1 MATEAEKSAVD
12 QIAPPPAPVVAPF
25 APPAPPAVVAMSSVP
40 VPLAPAPPPSVS
52 PTVPAYGAPFFVAQP
67 SLVAPPPVL
76 AVAGG
81 PAPGTAVGAGPDSA
95 HLVAPAAA
103 PVHPVTQRLAESQIR
118 GAAGGNAA
126 AHRGRG
132 SPRRRPSSSYRS
144 AHRGGRGG
152 WWGGHGHGRG
162 GPSEMQQLREDNPGM
177 LAAAMHNALNGAP
190 NLGSSL
196 APAAPTPAPAPVNV
210 QAPAAPLAA
219 PVPHAST
226 YPRVPAPGGDRA
238 PHASLRPVSAAPY
251 PPLPWIPPLPD
262 TGFVGAGGGGARGAF
277 VPPRQRADVPSAQHM
292 VSRNITASL
301 RAAHLPSAP
310 DAIVLP
316 MVRLALSC
324 TASDPLSRP
333 TVTDLLR
340 SIKGLKRSL
349 SALPR
354 PAVPGNGG
362 TSRDGAARGGGAGEQ
377 QGGENGDGQ
386 RFSQNALDAKL
397 DWLLEEEDSG
407 SDRLLSLRPAPAH
420 WQTLLQNSLAPFLYP
435 LLLSHSP
442 SAAARQAALNGTTAA
457 CNVSALAAE
466 AVAYEAARGS
476 GGEGGG
482 ASGGDGGGASGEV
495 STADVSAPPGAAGDV
510 TTPKELAR
518 YTDII
523 DARSRR
529 NQSDANEAS
538 VLEAEA
544 AQWKQRTYQ
553 QRGFMYQFSRTRSQT
568 DLLATQPCL
577 PSSPS
582 QTDAL
587 AAFCQLAGNTS
598 QAGGYLAMTMDDVEA
613 AVFTEEPR
621 ELLEPPP
628 DDALPVLLTWCS
640 QPLYGEL
647 DAGMVWAWAEY
658 HRVHAPVHRFL
669 FYDMAAW
676 TPTLSTLFRPY
687 FAAGIAEITD
697 MSAGHRLGFHAG
709 SGPKGFLSKH
719 QTLAGNDCIFRSLA
733 SSRWVTLHDTD
744 EFLAPVL
751 PHSLPSLLATHRHA
765 PWLSHGALVVDL
777 SVCEGAGDV
786 EGSDGR
792 TGSRVGGE
800 TQGRGGQGADTDA
813 EGEAAGEGA
822 EAEAK
827 RKSVEVL
834 SKLVFR
840 QPEVWCMQDGSQERI
855 DPAVCEDWR
864 GHRKVIVN
872 PRKTSVMS
880 IHMVREPQTGGVVL
894 NAATHLRHYHLSGVV
909 NPVNKRCSTVV
920 PPGESHVWFVR
931 DTTIADRVWMIANA
945 SAPQPLL
952 L

>member
-1 MATEAEKSAVD
+1 MPCHLLKS
-12 QIAPPPAPVVAPF
+12 
-25 APPAPPAVVAMSSVP
+25 S
-40 VPLAPAPPPSVS
+40 
-52 PTVPAYGAPFFVAQP
+52 
-67 SLVAPPPVL
+67 
-76 AVAGG
+76 
-81 PAPGTAVGAGPDSA
+81 
-95 HLVAPAAA
+95 
-103 PVHPVTQRLAESQIR
+103 
-118 GAAGGNAA
+118 
-126 AHRGRG
+126 
-132 SPRRRPSSSYRS
+132 
-144 AHRGGRGG
+144 
-152 WWGGHGHGRG
+152 
-162 GPSEMQQLREDNPGM
+162 
-177 LAAAMHNALNGAP
+177 
-190 NLGSSL
+190 
-196 APAAPTPAPAPVNV
+196 
-210 QAPAAPLAA
+210 
-219 PVPHAST
+219 
-226 YPRVPAPGGDRA
+226 
-238 PHASLRPVSAAPY
+238 
-251 PPLPWIPPLPD
+251 
-262 TGFVGAGGGGARGAF
+262 
-277 VPPRQRADVPSAQHM
+277 QRAWGMHV
-292 VSRNITASL
+292 
-301 RAAHLPSAP
+301 AATLG
-310 DAIVLP
+310 VL
-316 MVRLALSC
+316 
-324 TASDPLSRP
+324 
-333 TVTDLLR
+333 
-340 SIKGLKRSL
+340 I
-349 SALPR
+349 
-354 PAVPGNGG
+354 
-362 TSRDGAARGGGAGEQ
+362 
-377 QGGENGDGQ
+377 
-386 RFSQNALDAKL
+386 
-397 DWLLEEEDSG
+397 
-407 SDRLLSLRPAPAH
+407 
-420 WQTLLQNSLAPFLYP
+420 P
-435 LLLSHSP
+435 LLV
-442 SAAARQAALNGTTAA
+442 
-457 CNVSALAAE
+457 C
-466 AVAYEAARGS
+466 AVR
-476 GGEGGG
+476 
-482 ASGGDGGGASGEV
+482 V
-495 STADVSAPPGAAGDV
+495 
-510 TTPKELAR
+510 R

-553 QRGFMYQFSRTRSQT
+553 QRGFMYQFSAYRISSSRFV
-568 DLLATQPCL
+568 LLGI
-577 PSSPS
+577 SSLDFLWQKEGEGCRWVGRDGSRVSGTVLYRDFMRPKS
-582 QTDAL
+582 KTDAL

-613 AVFTEEPR
+613 AVFTEEPG

-676 TPTLSTLFRPY
+676 TPTLSTLFHPY

-751 PHSLPSLLATHRHA
+751 PHSLPLLLATHRHA

-952 L
+952 V